1 MNQSKQPQGTARYR
15 CQRRGG
21 KGLRDIKAGGRNGKA
36 IGIVRVD
43 QDDEILIMT
52 SRGKLQRIAVN
63 EIGIVGRNTKG
74 VRIMK
79 LDDGDS
85 LSAVVRVP
93 PEEDDPVD
101 ESATAP
107 VTSEIV
113 PDDELVDVPE
123 ADDARIDNEA
133 TDDVGDSNSDNDADS
148 EDDSDSEIEN

>member
-1 MNQSKQPQGTARYR
+1 
-15 CQRRGG
+15 
-21 KGLRDIKAGGRNGKA
+21 
-36 IGIVRVD
+36 
-43 QDDEILIMT
+43 MT